1 MRSLSSVRVFWPDEP
16 SLEASIREYSS
27 RLLAREEVVGVYLC
41 GSRAKETHTV
51 TSDVDLLVLIRG
63 GTEPALLRPHD
74 RIPAYLPDSFPV
86 GLDLFVY
93 TEEEARSSPFVRR
106 LMEEAVP
113 LLEEEGAPGV

>member
-1 MRSLSSVRVFWPDEP
+1 
-16 SLEASIREYSS
+16 
-27 RLLAREEVVGVYLC
+27 VGVYLC
-41 GSRAKETHTV
+41 GSRAKETHTAA
-51 TSDVDLLVLIRG
+51 SDVDLLVLIRS